1 MAIIRKLQ
9 HWTGVILY
17 LPFFLCALL
26 LYLWSVGALVYCLD
40 IPDRGRLGVILIFS
54 GVYLGCWI
62 FVRYRYRALAFVLA
76 ALPVMFFFG
85 SIKPEPGTLYQ
96 TAWARQPSVTFES
109 DGLITI
115 GNIRDFRYRSES
127 EYTVNYR
134 TLTFDPKRCEKLYFA
149 ISRWD
154 GLQNI
159 GHTMLTFAFSDG
171 KSVTVSVETRVP
183 VGKEQGTVAGL
194 YKQFGL
200 GSLYGTESDL
210 LKLRATYRGETL
222 YLYPTRATPEVA
234 AQAFILLAK
243 RAAKL
248 EKQPEFYNTL
258 TANCTTTLVSALR
271 PLLFNWKP
279 DPRVILN
286 GRLDLLGFEK
296 GYLDFGGAK
305 NLEEA
310 QSRYRVLAGHDEEGD
325 DYARVILKK

>member
-1 MAIIRKLQ
+1 MAIVRQLQ

-26 LYLWSVGALVYCLD
+26 LYLWSAGALAYCLEL
-40 IPDRGRLGVILIFS
+40 PAPGRLGMILIFS

-62 FVRYRYRALAFVLA
+62 FVRYRYRAFAFALA
-76 ALPVMFFFG
+76 ALPVILFFI
-85 SIKPEPGTLYQ
+85 SIKPDPATVYQ
-96 TAWARQPSVTFES
+96 TPWARQPSVVFEP
-109 DGLITI
+109 DGRITI
-115 GNIRDFRYRSES
+115 GNIRDFHYRSET
-127 EYTVNYR
+127 EYTVHYR
-134 TLTFDPKRCEKLYFA
+134 TLSFDPKLCEKLYFA

-159 GHTMLTFAFSDG
+159 GHTMLTFAFRDG

-183 VGKEQGTVAGL
+183 VGKQQGTIAGL

-200 GSLYGTESDL
+200 GLLYGTESDL

-234 AQAFILLAK
+234 AEAFTLLAR

-258 TANCTTTLVSALR
+258 TANCTTTLVAALR

-279 DPRVILN
+279 DSRVIFN

-305 NLEEA
+305 NLEDA
-310 QSRYRVLAGHDEEGD
+310 QSQCRVLAGHTEEGD